1 MESKDCL
8 EFGGLWVGV
17 EKLGGE
23 QKWGLLTVSDS
34 TQ

>member
-17 EKLGGE
+17 EELGGE
-23 QKWGLLTVSDS
+23 QKWGAAYCV
-34 TQ
+34 